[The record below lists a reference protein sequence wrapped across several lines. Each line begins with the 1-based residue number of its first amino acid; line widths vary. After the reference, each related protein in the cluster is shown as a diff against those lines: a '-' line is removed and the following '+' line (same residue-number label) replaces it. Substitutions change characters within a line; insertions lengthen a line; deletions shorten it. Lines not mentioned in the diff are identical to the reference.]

1 MHAAMP
7 AGHNIYNIQTPMEYN
22 FREIEKKWQR
32 RWVEQKTYHVAE
44 DSHKEKFYV
53 LNMFPYPS
61 GAGLHVG
68 HPLGYIASDIYARY
82 KRLRGYNVLNPMG
95 YAAYGLPAEQYA
107 IQTGQHPA
115 VTTEAN
121 INHYREQ
128 LDKIGFS
135 FDWDREVRTCDP
147 KYYHWTQWAFQRM
160 FESYYDNRQQKA
172 MPIAGLVEAFEQ
184 GGTEGIDAACSEDM
198 AFTADDWRA
207 MDERRRQE
215 VLMNYR
221 IAYLGETM
229 VNWCPQLGTVLAN
242 DEVVDG
248 VSERGGYPVVQK
260 KMRQWCLRVS
270 AYAQRLLDGLDTI
283 DWTDSLKETQR
294 NWIGRSEG
302 AEITFTVAP
311 HHLPPSSSAES
322 AGALSPRGRDGEGLS
337 FTIFTTRADTMFG
350 VTFMVLAPESEL
362 VAVLTTPG
370 QKAEVDAYLER
381 TKKRTERER
390 IADRSV
396 SGVFTGSYAVNPLTG
411 EEIPIWVSDY
421 VLAGYGTGAIM
432 AVPAHDSRDY
442 AFAKHF
448 GLEIRPLIEGCDV
461 SEQSFDAKEG
471 IVCNS
476 PRTGCEVRGGLVL
489 NGLTVKEAIAKTKA
503 FVEEQGLGRVKVNY
517 RLRAAIFS
525 RQRYW
530 GEPFPV
536 YYKDGM
542 PYMIPEDCL
551 PLELP
556 EVATFLP
563 TETGE
568 PPLGHATRWAWDT
581 EARSVTDNSR
591 IDNKTVFPLELNTM
605 PGFAGS
611 SAYYLRYMD
620 PHNDNA
626 LVSAEADSYWREVD
640 LYVGGTEHA
649 TGHLIYSRFWNKF
662 LHDIGV
668 SAVEEPFRKLVN
680 QGMIQGRSN
689 FVYRINRKAP
699 SDSPRGVEG
708 RLSDANLSSSCG
720 VEGRQSDANLSS
732 PTGGVEGASP
742 VFVSL
747 GLKDRYDTT
756 PLHVD
761 VNIVHGDVLDIDAFR
776 KWRPEYANAE
786 FVLEE
791 GKYVCGWAVEKM
803 SKSMYNVVNP
813 DMIVDKYG
821 ADTLRLYEMF
831 LGPVEQSKPWD
842 TNGID
847 GCHRFLKKFWAL
859 FYGREGGLLADDRE
873 PSAAELK
880 AVHKLIKKVTQDIE
894 QFSYNTSISA
904 FMICVNEL
912 GQLKCH
918 NRSLLADLVV
928 LIAPFAPHIAE
939 ELWEALGGRGSVCDA
954 CWPQWN
960 EQYLVESTV
969 QLTVSFNGKAR
980 FQMDFAADA
989 DNATIEQAVF
999 ADERSAKYMGGKQV
1013 VKVIIVPRKIVNV
1026 VVK

>member
-1 MHAAMP
+1 
-7 AGHNIYNIQTPMEYN
+7 MEYN
-22 FREIEKKWQR
+22 FNEIEKRWQQ
-32 RWVEQKTYHVAE
+32 RWAEEKTYHVTE
-44 DSHKEKFYV
+44 DARKQKFYV

-82 KRLRGYNVLNPMG
+82 KRQQGFNVLNPMG
-95 YAAYGLPAEQYA
+95 YDAYGLPAEQYA

-115 VTTEAN
+115 ITTEAN

-147 KYYHWTQWAFQRM
+147 QYYHWTQWAFIKM
-160 FESYYDNRQQKA
+160 FNSFYDNALQKA
-172 MPIAGLVEAFEQ
+172 RPIEELEKHLAEHGTDGL
-184 GGTEGIDAACSEDM
+184 DAACSEELKL
-198 AFTADDWRA
+198 TAAQWNA
-207 MDERRRQE
+207 MTEQEKRQT
-215 VLMNYR
+215 LMNWR
-221 IAYLGETM
+221 LAYLGETM
-229 VNWCPQLGTVLAN
+229 VNWCAGLGTVLAN

-248 VSERGGYPVVQK
+248 LSVRGGYPVVQK
-260 KMRQWCLRVS
+260 KMMQWCLRVS
-270 AYAQRLLDGLDTI
+270 AYAQRLLDGLDTV
-283 DWTDSLKETQR
+283 DWSDSLKETQR

-302 AEITFTVAP
+302 TEIEFEVKSEERRTKNSNATGQDDSSLFT
-311 HHLPPSSSAES
+311 LNSS
-322 AGALSPRGRDGEGLS
+322 LK
-337 FTIFTTRADTMFG
+337 FTIFTTRADTIFG

-362 VAVLTTPG
+362 VAKVTTPG

-390 IADRSV
+390 ISDRSV
-396 SGVFTGSYAVNPLTG
+396 SGVFSGSYAVNPFTG
-411 EEIPIWVSDY
+411 EDIPIWISDY

-461 SEQSFDAKEG
+461 SEESFDAKEG

-476 PRTGCEVRGGLVL
+476 PKSGVEAIHGFSL
-489 NGLTVKEAIAKTKA
+489 NGLSVKEAIQKTKE
-503 FVEEQGLGRVKVNY
+503 FVKENNLGRVKVNY
-517 RLRAAIFS
+517 RLRDAIFS

-536 YYKDGM
+536 YYKDGQ
-542 PYMIPEDCL
+542 PYMLPEDCL

-556 EVATFLP
+556 EIDKYQP

-568 PPLGHATRWAWDT
+568 PPLGHARKWAWDT
-581 EARSVTDNSR
+581 ANKCVVDKSLVDNV
-591 IDNKTVFPLELNTM
+591 TVFPLELNTM

-620 PHNDNA
+620 PHDDQA
-626 LVSAEADSYWREVD
+626 LVSPEADAYWRNVD

-662 LHDIGV
+662 LHDLGV
-668 SAVEEPFRKLVN
+668 SCEEEPFKKLVN

-689 FVYRINRKAP
+689 FVYRVNN
-699 SDSPRGVEG
+699 DDH
-708 RLSDANLSSSCG
+708 DA
-720 VEGRQSDANLSS
+720 A
-732 PTGGVEGASP
+732 P

-747 GLKDRYDTT
+747 GLKDQYDTT
-756 PLHVD
+756 PIHVD
-761 VNIVHGDVLDIDAFR
+761 VNIVHGDVLDIDAF
-776 KWRPEYANAE
+776 KAWRPEYANSQ
-786 FVLEE
+786 FILED
-791 GKYVCGWAVEKM
+791 GKYVCGWAIEKM

-813 DMIVDKYG
+813 DMIVEKYG

-859 FYGREGGLLADDRE
+859 YTDKDGMKELTDGE
-873 PSAAELK
+873 PTPEELK
-880 AVHKLIKKVTQDIE
+880 SLHKLIKKVTQDIE
-894 QFSYNTSISA
+894 AFSYNTSVAA
-904 FMICVNEL
+904 FMICVGEMA
-912 GQLKCH
+912 QMKCR
-918 NRSLLADLVV
+918 NRRVLTDLVK

-939 ELWEALGGRGSVCDA
+939 ELWHRLGNDGTVCDA
-954 CWPQWN
+954 QWP
-960 EQYLVESTV
+960 EFDEKYLVESTV
-969 QLTVSFNGKAR
+969 QMTVSFNGKAR
-980 FQMDFAADA
+980 FQMQFAADA
-989 DNATIEQAVF
+989 DNKTIEDAVM
-999 ADERSAKYMGGKQV
+999 ADERSAKYIGDKSV
-1013 VKVIIVPRKIVNV
+1013 VKVIIVPKKIVNI

>member
-1 MHAAMP
+1 
-7 AGHNIYNIQTPMEYN
+7 MEYN
-22 FREIEKKWQR
+22 FREIEKKWQK
-32 RWVEQKTYHVAE
+32 RWAEMKTYEVTE
-44 DSHKEKFYV
+44 DKSKEKFYV

-82 KRLRGYNVLNPMG
+82 KRLMGYNVLNPMG
-95 YAAYGLPAEQYA
+95 YDAYGLPAEQYA

-115 VTTEAN
+115 ITTAEN
-121 INHYREQ
+121 ISRYRSQ

-135 FDWDREVRTCDP
+135 FDWNREVRTCDP
-147 KYYHWTQWAFQRM
+147 KYYKWTQWAFQKM
-160 FESYYDNRQQKA
+160 FNSFYCNTCQRAE
-172 MPIAGLVEAFEQ
+172 PIEKLVEHFKLK
-184 GGTEGIDAACSEDM
+184 GTEGLDVAQSEELS
-198 AFTADDWRA
+198 FTAGEWNA
-207 MDERRRQE
+207 MSEKEQQQT
-215 VLMNYR
+215 LMNYR
-221 IAYLGETM
+221 IAYLGDTM
-229 VNWCPQLGTVLAN
+229 VNWCAGLGTVLAN

-248 VSERGGYPVVQK
+248 VSVRGGYPVVQK
-260 KMRQWCLRVS
+260 KMMQWCLRVS
-270 AYAQRLLDGLDTI
+270 AYAQRLLDGLDTV
-283 DWTDSLKETQR
+283 DWTESLKETQR

-302 AEITFTVAP
+302 TEMQFKVA
-311 HHLPPSSSAES
+311 
-322 AGALSPRGRDGEGLS
+322 GQDWD
-337 FTIFTTRADTMFG
+337 FTIFTTRADTIFG

-362 VAVLTTPG
+362 VEKLTTPE
-370 QKAEVDAYLER
+370 QKAEVDAYIEK

-390 IADRSV
+390 ISDRSV
-396 SGVFTGSYAVNPLTG
+396 TGVFSGSYAVNPFTG
-411 EEIPIWVSDY
+411 ENIPIWISDY

-461 SEQSFDAKEG
+461 SEESFDAKEG
-471 IVCNS
+471 TVCNS
-476 PRTGCEVRGGLVL
+476 PKSGVETLDGFSL
-489 NGLTVKEAIAKTKA
+489 NGLSVKEAIKKTKE
-503 FVEEQGLGRVKVNY
+503 FVTSHNMGRVKVNY
-517 RLRAAIFS
+517 RLRDAIFS

-542 PYMIPEDCL
+542 PYMIPEDKL

-556 EVATFLP
+556 DIDQYKP

-568 PPLGHATRWAWDT
+568 PPLGHAKKWAWDT
-581 EARSVTDNSR
+581 EKNEVVDKSL

-626 LVSAEADSYWREVD
+626 LVSPEADHYWQNVD

-662 LHDIGV
+662 LFDLGV
-668 SAVEEPFRKLVN
+668 SCQEEPFKKLVN

-689 FVYRINRKAP
+689 FVYRVN
-699 SDSPRGVEG
+699 SDDHSKKP
-708 RLSDANLSSSCG
+708 L
-720 VEGRQSDANLSS
+720 
-732 PTGGVEGASP
+732 
-742 VFVSL
+742 FVSL
-747 GLKDRYDTT
+747 GLKDKYDVT
-756 PLHVD
+756 PIHVD
-761 VNIVHGDVLDIDAFR
+761 VNIVHGDVLDTEAF
-776 KWRPEYANAE
+776 KAWRPEYNDAE
-786 FVLEE
+786 FILED
-791 GKYVCGWAVEKM
+791 GKYVCGWAIEKM
-803 SKSMYNVVNP
+803 SKSMFNVVNP

-859 FYGREGGLLADDRE
+859 FYDQRTGEFLPDDSE
-873 PSAAELK
+873 PTPEQYKS
-880 AVHKLIKKVTQDIE
+880 VHKLIKKVTQDIE

-912 GQLKCH
+912 HQLKCR
-918 NRSLLADLVV
+918 NKALLTDVV
-928 LIAPFAPHIAE
+928 ALIAPFAPHIAE
-939 ELWEALGGRGSVCDA
+939 ELWHALGNNVSIFDA
-954 CWPQWN
+954 CWPKYD
-960 EQYLVESTV
+960 EKYLVESTV
-969 QLTVSFNGKAR
+969 QMGIAFNGKRR
-980 FQMDFAADA
+980 FEMQFAADA
-989 DNATIEQAVF
+989 DNAAIEKAVM
-999 ADERSAKYMGGKQV
+999 ADPKTAKYIEGKQI
-1013 VKVIIVPRKIVNV
+1013 VKVIIVPKRMVNV

>member
-1 MHAAMP
+1 
-7 AGHNIYNIQTPMEYN
+7 MEYN
-22 FREIEKKWQR
+22 FNEIERKWQK
-32 RWVEQKTYHVAE
+32 RWAEDKTYHVVE
-44 DSHKEKFYV
+44 DTQKEKFYV

-82 KRLRGYNVLNPMG
+82 KRQRGFNVLNPMG
-95 YAAYGLPAEQYA
+95 YDAYGLPAEQYA

-115 VTTEAN
+115 VTTEQN

-147 KYYHWTQWAFQRM
+147 KYYHWTQWAFQKM
-160 FESYYDNRQQKA
+160 FESYYDNKEQKA
-172 MPIAGLVEAFEQ
+172 KPISELVKHLEEH
-184 GGTEGIDAACSEDM
+184 GTEGLDAACSEELKL
-198 AFTADDWRA
+198 TADEWNA
-207 MDERRRQE
+207 MTEKQRQQT
-215 VLMNYR
+215 LMNWR

-229 VNWCPQLGTVLAN
+229 VNWCAGLGTVLAN

-248 VSERGGYPVVQK
+248 VSVRGGYPVVQK
-260 KMRQWCLRVS
+260 KMMQWCLRVS
-270 AYAQRLLDGLDTI
+270 AYAQRLLDGLDTV

-302 AEITFTVAP
+302 TEIEFEVKNEERRTKNPNATGQDD
-311 HHLPPSSSAES
+311 SS
-322 AGALSPRGRDGEGLS
+322 LSTLNS
-337 FTIFTTRADTMFG
+337 SLKFTIFTTRADTIFG

-362 VAVLTTPG
+362 VAKVTTPE

-390 IADRSV
+390 ISDRSV
-396 SGVFTGSYAVNPLTG
+396 SGVFSGSYAVNPFTG
-411 EEIPIWVSDY
+411 EDIPIWISDY

-448 GLEIRPLIEGCDV
+448 GLEIRPLIEGCDI
-461 SEQSFDAKEG
+461 SEESFDAKEG

-476 PRTGCEVRGGLVL
+476 PKSGVEAIDGFSL
-489 NGLTVKEAIAKTKA
+489 NGLTVKEAIQKTKD
-503 FVEEQGLGRVKVNY
+503 FVKSHNLGRVKVNY
-517 RLRAAIFS
+517 RLRDAIFS

-542 PYMIPEDCL
+542 PYMIPEECL

-556 EVATFLP
+556 EIDKYQP

-568 PPLGHATRWAWDT
+568 PPLGHAKKWAWDT
-581 EARSVTDNSR
+581 EKNAVVDKSLVDNA
-591 IDNKTVFPLELNTM
+591 TVFPLELNTM

-620 PHNDNA
+620 PKDGHA
-626 LVSAEADSYWREVD
+626 LVSPEADRYWRNVD

-662 LHDIGV
+662 LFDLGV
-668 SAVEEPFRKLVN
+668 SCEEEPFKKLVN

-689 FVYRINRKAP
+689 FVYRVN
-699 SDSPRGVEG
+699 SGDH
-708 RLSDANLSSSCG
+708 DA
-720 VEGRQSDANLSS
+720 A
-732 PTGGVEGASP
+732 P
-742 VFVSL
+742 VFVSS
-747 GLKDRYDTT
+747 GLKNKYDTT
-756 PLHVD
+756 PIHVD
-761 VNIVHGDVLDIDAFR
+761 VNIVHGDVLDIDAF
-776 KWRPEYANAE
+776 KAWRPEYENAE
-786 FVLEE
+786 FILED
-791 GKYVCGWAVEKM
+791 GKYVCGWAIEKM

-813 DMIVDKYG
+813 DMIVEKYG

-859 FYGREGGLLADDRE
+859 FTDKDGMKQLSDGEATADE
-873 PSAAELK
+873 MKSL
-880 AVHKLIKKVTQDIE
+880 HKLIKKVTQDIE
-894 QFSYNTSISA
+894 AFSYNTSVAA
-904 FMICVNEL
+904 FMICVGEMA
-912 GQLKCH
+912 QMKCR
-918 NRSLLADLVV
+918 NREVLTTLVR

-939 ELWEALGGRGSVCDA
+939 ELWHQSGNEGTVCDA
-954 CWPQWN
+954 PWP
-960 EQYLVESTV
+960 EFDEKYLVESTV
-969 QLTVSFNGKAR
+969 QMTVSFNGKAR
-980 FQMDFAADA
+980 FQMQFDADA
-989 DNATIEQAVF
+989 DNKTIEDAVM
-999 ADERSAKYMGGKQV
+999 ADERSAKYIGEKSV
-1013 VKVIIVPRKIVNV
+1013 AKVIIVPKKIVNIV
-1026 VVK
+1026 IK

>member
-1 MHAAMP
+1 
-7 AGHNIYNIQTPMEYN
+7 MEYN
-22 FREIEKKWQR
+22 FREIEKKWQKQ
-32 RWVEQKTYHVAE
+32 WAEMKTYQVTE
-44 DSHKEKFYV
+44 DKSREKFYV

-82 KRLRGYNVLNPMG
+82 KRLMGYNVLNPMG
-95 YAAYGLPAEQYA
+95 YDAYGLPAEQYA

-115 VTTEAN
+115 ITTSEN
-121 INHYREQ
+121 ISRYRSQ

-135 FDWDREVRTCDP
+135 FDWNREVRTCDP
-147 KYYHWTQWAFQRM
+147 KYYKWTQWAFQKM
-160 FESYYDNRQQKA
+160 FNSFYCNTCQKA
-172 MPIAGLVEAFEQ
+172 QPIEKLIEHFSQ
-184 GGTEGIDAACSEDM
+184 KGTEGLDVAQSEELS
-198 AFTADDWRA
+198 FTAGEWNA
-207 MDERRRQE
+207 MSEKEQQQT
-215 VLMNYR
+215 LMNYR

-229 VNWCPQLGTVLAN
+229 VNWCAGLGTVLAN

-248 VSERGGYPVVQK
+248 VSVRGGYPVVQK
-260 KMRQWCLRVS
+260 KMMQWCLRVS
-270 AYAQRLLDGLDTI
+270 AYAQRLLDGLDTV
-283 DWTDSLKETQR
+283 DWTESLKETQR

-302 AEITFTVAP
+302 TEMQFKVA
-311 HHLPPSSSAES
+311 
-322 AGALSPRGRDGEGLS
+322 GQDWD
-337 FTIFTTRADTMFG
+337 FTIFTTRADTIFG

-362 VAVLTTPG
+362 VEKLTTPE
-370 QKAEVDAYLER
+370 QKAEVDAYIEK

-390 IADRSV
+390 ISDRSV
-396 SGVFTGSYAVNPLTG
+396 TGVFSGSYAVNPFTG
-411 EEIPIWVSDY
+411 ENIPIWISDY

-461 SEQSFDAKEG
+461 SEESFDAKEG
-471 IVCNS
+471 TVCNS
-476 PRTGCEVRGGLVL
+476 PKSGVETLDGFSL
-489 NGLTVKEAIAKTKA
+489 NGLSVKEAIKKTKE
-503 FVEEQGLGRVKVNY
+503 FVTSHNMGRVKVNY
-517 RLRAAIFS
+517 RLRDAIFS

-542 PYMIPEDCL
+542 PYMIPEDKL

-556 EVATFLP
+556 DIDQYKP

-568 PPLGHATRWAWDT
+568 PPLGHAKKWAWDT
-581 EARSVTDNSR
+581 EKNEVVDKSL

-626 LVSAEADSYWREVD
+626 LVSPEADHYWQNVD

-662 LHDIGV
+662 LFDLGV
-668 SAVEEPFRKLVN
+668 SCQEEPFKKLVN

-689 FVYRINRKAP
+689 FVYRVN
-699 SDSPRGVEG
+699 SDDHSKKP
-708 RLSDANLSSSCG
+708 L
-720 VEGRQSDANLSS
+720 
-732 PTGGVEGASP
+732 
-742 VFVSL
+742 FVSL
-747 GLKDRYDTT
+747 GLKDKYDVT
-756 PLHVD
+756 PIHVD
-761 VNIVHGDVLDIDAFR
+761 VNIVHGDVLDTEAF
-776 KWRPEYANAE
+776 KAWRPEYNDAE
-786 FVLEE
+786 FILED
-791 GKYVCGWAVEKM
+791 GKYVCGWAIEKM
-803 SKSMYNVVNP
+803 SKSMFNVVNP

-859 FYGREGGLLADDRE
+859 FYDQRTGEFLPDDSE
-873 PSAAELK
+873 PTPEQYKS
-880 AVHKLIKKVTQDIE
+880 VHKLIKKVTQDIE

-912 GQLKCH
+912 HQLKCR
-918 NRSLLADLVV
+918 NKALLTDVV
-928 LIAPFAPHIAE
+928 ALIAPFAPHIAE
-939 ELWEALGGRGSVCDA
+939 ELWHALGNNVSIFDA
-954 CWPQWN
+954 CWPKYD
-960 EQYLVESTV
+960 EKHLVESTV
-969 QLTVSFNGKAR
+969 QMGIAFNGKRR
-980 FQMDFAADA
+980 FEMQFAADA
-989 DNATIEQAVF
+989 DNAAIEKAVM
-999 ADERSAKYMGGKQV
+999 ADPKTAKYIEGKQI
-1013 VKVIIVPRKIVNV
+1013 VKVIIVPKRMVNV